1 MTQEKYNHLSVL
13 YVIHTKFSP
22 FGVSVLSKI
31 LLAVFEEK
39 EWHKKSYKKTHKAL
53 GHQITLTKQHF
64 NELSVNES
72 ETCGLN
78 FP

>member
-1 MTQEKYNHLSVL
+1 MGK
-13 YVIHTKFSP
+13 K
-22 FGVSVLSKI
+22 
-31 LLAVFEEK
+31 
-39 EWHKKSYKKTHKAL
+39 WHKKSFKKTHKAL
-53 GHQITLTKQHF
+53 GPQITLTKQHF